1 MRSRAFVVLGILST
15 ALVTGGW
22 LLERG
27 LGGGSTVS
35 VIGPAIICSAGVR
48 VELCGDR

>member
-27 LGGGSTVS
+27 LDGGSTVS
-35 VIGPAIICSAGVR
+35 LLGFGLLGLAALRRKLSC
-48 VELCGDR
+48 

>member
-27 LGGGSTVS
+27 LETAKTVS
-35 VIGPAIICSAGVR
+35 GPKLFDEVMTHIEQYYV
-48 VELCGDR
+48 D